1 MNLLDA
7 IVYIANKNL
16 IHGDIKP
23 GNILVS
29 NRDGRLRAFVG
40 DFGLTT
46 KSGGT
51 PIFMAPEGLN
61 KDFRIVGKTD
71 LYSFAVT
78 VLFLMLPIDFAL
90 KLLFIPIG
98 NNRDSLV
105 EILSRFPLLFRIF
118 VSLSSDPEER
128 PDIASFND
136 LIGEIRKFDENWLK
150 SKITT
155 EILEENG
162 IDLQLFTKGC
172 ENEGVLYFFILDYF
186 GYDVRSSR
194 VNENEAYEISTTIS
208 QIGNLSSLQSKAQFT
223 PISKGYFLI
232 LALIISSINSN
243 FSYSR
248 SRIRKCLLGLR
259 YFDNAPRFDPIRLQK
274 I

>member
-1 MNLLDA
+1 MTLLQMT
-7 IVYIANKNL
+7 
-16 IHGDIKP
+16 IHP
-23 GNILVS
+23 
-29 NRDGRLRAFVG
+29 
-40 DFGLTT
+40 
-46 KSGGT
+46 GGT

-61 KDFRIVGKTD
+61 KDKRVVGKTD

-78 VLFLMLPIDFAL
+78 VLFMMFSIDFAL
-90 KLLFIPIG
+90 KLLFIPIEK
-98 NNRDSLV
+98 NRDALV
-105 EILSRFPLLFRIF
+105 ESLIRFPLLSWIYK
-118 VSLSSDPEER
+118 SLSSNQEAR
-128 PDIASFND
+128 PDLENLND